1 MTLND
6 WQSRFELHFSSLR
19 DERGSNSA
27 RPTVYALEH
36 SLTAEEISSFVRD
49 VRQSIRS
56 TQRPAQ
62 GHRLV
67 WTIYATEV
75 GYGYSGEEY
84 WATFANL
91 TPKWEDSN
99 PNREYI
105 RTAFKEFQNRY
116 SGAEPRGRWAHH
128 FSIICWPITHAIL
141 PQDLQRELAHSL
153 YRIRYDFDSA
163 LLSDPMQLGR
173 AIAHD
178 AELVAGSRFTQFAED
193 PLLVGQIAASLLLEE
208 SDRSRSHIVPAAL
221 IRITDDLSKSRRSL
235 EWLRDARQNACRVRS
250 QPQPRI
256 VSTGHSAHPSNQTRQ
271 QRTRPALTN
280 IGLKPSVSLRQ
291 TAKDR
296 WSLYLRLPDGQA
308 LIRAMPELRETLR
321 NRGCYVA
328 GTHGMRLARGRFL
341 HKGQDVALLEWPD
354 PRQPLFRFEGVDE
367 ETNSHLAAA
376 GCTLPAKQQW
386 LFKILNDGSA
396 DEITSQIVRPDESYV
411 LLRPSASQLDL
422 PRSTIPQLLNCK
434 GVIAHRLNLSDI
446 VSTLDQ
452 ETIRRAG
459 LSIAEG
465 LWARPIG
472 SLSAYTDSESSF
484 AWFLPNRP
492 MIQLG
497 SDFEVSSVQVG
508 LSQSSGERVSECT
521 VQKLPVILDL
531 GQLNPGTFVLDVR
544 AYRFGSNRVTSEVYT
559 IGILDQDIDERAASI
574 AAPLLLDISPAKP
587 TLEDVWEART
597 TINIYAPKGTTAD
610 LRIELATGER
620 MHPQVYPKRLPLP
633 CDEGQWNQ
641 YLRSLTRDKQLRNSL
656 DAATRCSIEIDCG
669 ALGRGNISLDRQP
682 APIRWVSREQNSGC
696 LLRLE
701 ELDKQTCVNCFRYS
715 FSRPMESTQFTGDP
729 RTEFREA
736 EAHLYLAETDRQAKA
751 SIIAAAPLRSFLA
764 LREKPYI
771 PTLARSEA
779 SVGALLTVH
788 HLWSSARIVG
798 DASAFDRRDSV
809 VAGISKE
816 LTRLLCGDSWAQMEQ
831 TYHGRPDSLSLKHSI
846 STKPSHLPAIALIA
860 QGENINPG
868 RTVEEAIDSISQLSV
883 SYKLVEGMHDAHFAR
898 AIVDFAY
905 RLLNQPESLR
915 PENGPGERTIIE
927 NLLNNTVLCRMVR
940 FSYLTANGDGLGTA
954 VVGAR

>member
-6 WQSRFELHFSSLR
+6 WQSRFELHFSGLR

-36 SLTAEEISSFVRD
+36 GLTADEASNFVRD
-49 VRQSIRS
+49 VRQSVRS
-56 TQRPAQ
+56 THRPAQ

-84 WATFANL
+84 WATFASQTAN
-91 TPKWEDSN
+91 WEDSN

-105 RTAFKEFQNRY
+105 RTAFKEFQTRY
-116 SGAEPRGRWAHH
+116 SGAEPRGRWANH

-163 LLSDPMQLGR
+163 LLADPMQLGR

-208 SDRSRSHIVPAAL
+208 SDRSRSHIMPATL
-221 IRITDDLSKSRRSL
+221 IRITDDLTKSRRSL
-235 EWLRDARQNACRVRS
+235 EWLRDARQNASRVRS

-256 VSTGHSAHPSNQTRQ
+256 VSTGQSSHPRNPARQ

-280 IGLKPSVSLRQ
+280 IGLKPSLSLRQ

-308 LIRAMPELRETLR
+308 LIRTMPELRDTLR

-354 PRQPLFRFEGVDE
+354 PREPLFRFEGVDE
-367 ETNSHLAAA
+367 EVNLHLAAA
-376 GCTLPAKQQW
+376 NWTLPTKQQW
-386 LFKILNDGSA
+386 LFKILNDGNA
-396 DEITSQIVRPDESYV
+396 DEIATQVVRPDESYI
-411 LLRPSASQLDL
+411 LLRPAASQLDL
-422 PRSTIPQLLNCK
+422 PRSTIPQSLNCD
-434 GVIAHRLNLSDI
+434 GVIAYRLNVPD
-446 VSTLDQ
+446 VVPTLDQ
-452 ETIRRAG
+452 EMIRRAG

-472 SLSAYTDSESSF
+472 SLSVYADSESSF
-484 AWFLPNRP
+484 AWSLPTRP

-508 LSQSSGERVSECT
+508 LSQSSGEPVSECT

-531 GQLNPGTFVLDVR
+531 GQLDRGNFVLDVR
-544 AYRFGSNRVTSEVYT
+544 AYRYGSNSVTSEEYT
-559 IGILDQDIDERAASI
+559 IGILDPDIEERAASI
-574 AAPLLLDISPAKP
+574 AAPFLMDISPAKP
-587 TLEDVWEART
+587 TLEDVWETRT
-597 TINIYAPKGTTAD
+597 SINIYAPKGTTAD

-620 MHPQVYPKRLPLP
+620 KRPLVYPKRLALP
-633 CDEGQWNQ
+633 CDEDQWNQ
-641 YLRSLTRDKQLRNSL
+641 YLKSVKRDKQLRNAL

-669 ALGRGNISLDRQP
+669 ALGRGDLSLDRQP

-701 ELDKQTCVNCFRYS
+701 ELDKQAGVSCFSYS
-715 FSRPMESTQFTGDP
+715 FSRPMEPTRFAGDP

-736 EAHLYLAETDRQAKA
+736 EIHLYLAETDRQARA
-751 SIIAAAPLRSFLA
+751 SVIAAAPLRSFFA
-764 LREKPYI
+764 LRERPYI
-771 PTLARSEA
+771 PALPRSEA
-779 SVGALLTVH
+779 SISTLLAAH

-798 DASAFDRRDSV
+798 DASAFDRRESV
-809 VAGISKE
+809 VAGMSKE
-816 LTRLLCGDSWAQMEQ
+816 LIRLLCGDPWVQMEQ
-831 TYHGRPDSLSLKHSI
+831 TYHDRPNALALKHSI

-860 QGENINPG
+860 QGK
-868 RTVEEAIDSISQLSV
+868 AIDPERAVENAIDTISQLSV
-883 SYKLVEGMHDAHFAR
+883 SHDLVEGTHDAHFAH

-915 PENGPGERTIIE
+915 PENGPGERIIIE
-927 NLLNNTVLCRMVR
+927 NLLHNTVLCRMVR
-940 FSYLTANGDGLGTA
+940 FSYLTVNSDGLGTA
-954 VVGAR
+954 MVGER